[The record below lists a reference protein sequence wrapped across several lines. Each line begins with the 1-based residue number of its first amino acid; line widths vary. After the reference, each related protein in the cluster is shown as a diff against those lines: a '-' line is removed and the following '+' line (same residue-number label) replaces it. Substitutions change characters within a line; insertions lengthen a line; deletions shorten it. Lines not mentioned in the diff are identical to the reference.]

1 MEITFNQIKP
11 YLRFVRYMTIDSD
24 LIYFPSVPYDARLF
38 YTTDG
43 SGIIEAGG
51 IEYPMQKNS
60 LIIINSGVEY
70 HIKSSE
76 KTVTYLSVNFDFTY
90 GQVNQKTPIPP
101 DFVKN
106 YNSKK
111 LINHVT
117 FCDTVELNEVFYI
130 KEMPAIE
137 KKLVSMEKEYAR
149 KISMHELK
157 LSADM
162 IDVIINCLRFTTSQS
177 MVENEKEVA
186 AKIVNYLQENYSR
199 NLTNKQIAKLFNY
212 HPNYISNLI
221 KKHTGLPLHQ
231 YIKNIRITKAADML
245 TVTDK
250 CIGEVAL
257 ECGFYDASHF
267 IKSFKEIIGMTPMQ
281 YQNNYQ

>member
-1 MEITFNQIKP
+1 MEIMFNEIKP
-11 YLRFVRYMTIDSD
+11 YLRFVRYLTIDPEMD
-24 LIYFPSVPYDARLF
+24 YFLSVPYDARLF
-38 YTTDG
+38 FTTDG
-43 SGIIEAGG
+43 SGVIKAGG
-51 IEYPMQKNS
+51 VDYKMEKNS
-60 LIIINSGVEY
+60 LIIINSGVNY
-70 HIKSSE
+70 HLKSSE

-90 GQVNQKTPIPP
+90 GQFNQKTPIPP

-130 KEMPAIE
+130 KEIPAIE

-149 KISMHELK
+149 KINMHELK
-157 LSADM
+157 LSAAM
-162 IDVIINCLRFTTSQS
+162 TDVLINCLRFKTVQS
-177 MVENEKEVA
+177 FVVNEKEVA

-199 NLTNKQIAKLFNY
+199 NFTNKQIADLFHY
-212 HPNYISNLI
+212 HPNYTSNLI

-250 CIGEVAL
+250 NVYEVAL
-257 ECGFYDASHF
+257 ECGFYDVSHF
-267 IKSFKEIIGMTPMQ
+267 IKCFKEIIGMTPLQ
-281 YQNNYQ
+281 YRNNYQ